1 MITWEIHLVETTLSQ
16 DSITE
21 VPSEFIS
28 VRFQNTDRKEKD
40 MAEYIIPMEIELSD
54 IQAVE
59 AILEAKLDHIKTNY
73 PYATHEINEIETA
86 LKVINDLIMDI

>member
-1 MITWEIHLVETTLSQ
+1 
-16 DSITE
+16 
-21 VPSEFIS
+21 
-28 VRFQNTDRKEKD
+28 

-73 PYATHEINEIETA
+73 PYARHEISEIETT
-86 LKVINDLIMDI
+86 LKVINELIMDI